1 MKKERKHS
9 IDKLFG
15 ESLDGHRID
24 PSAGIWESLTTHI
37 PSPGGKGTFLFLISG
52 IVIGAFVF
60 LMHGTLIQAPEQ
72 LAVSAQPHTESI
84 PPVSAETEDSEIHLI
99 TNTNT
104 ELPAS
109 EPAITSSNT
118 NSSLGS
124 SVDQEAPSLED
135 DNKAILTYPADDP
148 GPGRDDFAYEY
159 SSTHSYLDLAEQR
172 SATIKVTSTQKINDS
187 QLRESPEPIFDLT
200 IKDSY
205 VKKADVLL
213 GAAFSPAVNI
223 YPEGQNRNDFSL
235 EFIAAY
241 EKSRFI
247 LESGIGV
254 NYTSESAKYQIN
266 YSSYDS
272 VGFYV
277 GVTSFS
283 TVSGNPDS
291 VIFETSLK
299 NLYDS
304 IDHFR
309 IKENTN
315 KFVYL
320 QIPLRA
326 GYRVFEGNRFSLDLK
341 AGILFSLQLY
351 KEVPGVPYQ
360 GSDAGQIVVLRQ
372 YPDRLTTTWQYTA
385 GIGMNYHIN
394 NNLRF
399 TLEPFYRQYIK
410 SAYSPAS
417 EFPARS
423 PYSFGIRWGIY
434 LHF

>member
-15 ESLDGHRID
+15 ESLAGHKIE
-24 PSAGIWESLTTHI
+24 PSAGTWESLATYI
-37 PSPGGKGTFLFLISG
+37 PSPGGRGTFMFLISG

-60 LMHGTLIQAPEQ
+60 LMHGSLRQAPEQ
-72 LAVSAQPHTESI
+72 LAISGQPQIESTL
-84 PPVSAETEDSEIHLI
+84 PVSPETEDSDIHLI
-99 TNTNT
+99 ANTNT
-104 ELPAS
+104 EVPAN

-124 SVDQEAPSLED
+124 SIDQEAPPPAED
-135 DNKAILTYPADDP
+135 SKAIFTDPVYDP
-148 GPGRDDFAYEY
+148 GPGHADIAYGY
-159 SSTHSYLDLAEQR
+159 SSYSSLDRAEQR
-172 SATIKVTSTQKINDS
+172 SATIKVTSTREINDP
-187 QLRESPEPIFDLT
+187 QLREFPEPIFDLT

-205 VKKADVLL
+205 VKKADVLF

-235 EFIAAY
+235 EFVAAY

-277 GVTSFS
+277 GVTSFN
-283 TVSGNPDS
+283 TAPGNPDS

-320 QIPLRA
+320 QIPLRV
-326 GYRVFEGNRFSLDLK
+326 GYRIFEGNRFSLDLK
-341 AGILFSLQLY
+341 AGVLFSLQVY
-351 KEVPGVPYQ
+351 KDVPGVPYQ
-360 GSDAGQIVVLRQ
+360 GNDAEQIVVIRQ